1 MHALPLLVSLILS
14 TGPGADLLLVE
25 RDVRTVSGED
35 WFEALD
41 VVFRDVDWF
50 MAICDDPGSVPVPA
64 EILLEGPF
72 DLDDLVVVHLVP
84 GADPRTAG
92 LIGTTVFERG
102 DIAIVSL
109 PQDSPPVMGLP
120 GARLVS
126 PLRVVRAGD
135 EAPAIPSAGTDGMID
150 DIVAS
155 VSQDSVIAV
164 IQHLEDYGNRICIMD
179 EYDQA
184 AAWVDQWFGLHW
196 IPCDQQWF
204 TFYGDQTSNVI
215 AEIPGAISP
224 DSIYIICG
232 HLDSITWPIEDTA
245 PGADDNASGSATVIE
260 AARVMAPYQFR
271 YTVRFICFSAE
282 EVGLVGSEYYAQ
294 SAAAAGD
301 EILGVINLDMI
312 LYAPAGYDSLWIPY
326 DSQSEALAEAVAQAM
341 DTYVPA
347 LDVVTE
353 YDPSATYSDHSS
365 FWNYGY
371 PAVLG
376 IEYDVDY
383 NPYYHTTTDLLSN
396 YTGYWPF
403 GTDCVRASVA
413 ALATLAQPI
422 GPSGITGDGAG
433 TCAELSVSP
442 NPASGSAVLTLRG
455 APSGAFECRIYDL
468 DGRIV
473 SECILDGSTPLDVD
487 MSGLPAGVYAACW
500 EGAGMSGASRLV
512 VLD

>member
-1 MHALPLLVSLILS
+1 MHALSLLMSIIVS

-25 RDVRTVSGED
+25 RDVRTATGEG
-35 WFEALD
+35 WYEALD
-41 VVFRDVDWF
+41 VVFRDADWF
-50 MAICDDPGSVPVPA
+50 IALCDDPGSVPAPA

-72 DLDDLVVVHLVP
+72 DLGDLVVVHLAP

-92 LIGTTVFERG
+92 LVGTTIFERG
-102 DIAIVSL
+102 DVAIVSL
-109 PQDSPPVMGLP
+109 PHDSPPMLGMP

-126 PLRVVRAGD
+126 PLRVVRARDG
-135 EAPAIPSAGTDGMID
+135 ASAVPTGGTDGMID
-150 DIVAS
+150 DMVAA
-155 VSQDSVIAV
+155 VSQDSIMAV
-164 IQHLEDYGNRICIMD
+164 IQHLEDYGTRVCIMD

-215 AEIPGAISP
+215 AEIPGAVSP

-232 HLDSITWPIEDTA
+232 HLDSITWPMEETA

-294 SAAAAGD
+294 SAFAAGD

-326 DSQSEALAEAVAQAM
+326 DSQSQALAEAVAQAM
-341 DTYVPA
+341 GTCVPS

-376 IEYDVDY
+376 IEYDVDN
-383 NPYYHTTTDLLSN
+383 NPFYHTTTDLLAN

-413 ALATLAQPI
+413 ALATLAQPL
-422 GPSGITGDGAG
+422 GPSGIPGCGTGARPS
-433 TCAELSVSP
+433 LSVSP
-442 NPASGSAVLTLRG
+442 NPASGSAVLAMCG
-455 APSGAFECRIYDL
+455 VPAGAFACRIYGL

-473 SECILDGSTPLDVD
+473 SECALVGETPLDLD
-487 MSGLPAGVYAACW
+487 LSGFPAGVYAVGW
-500 EGAGMSGASRLV
+500 NGEGMSGASRLV